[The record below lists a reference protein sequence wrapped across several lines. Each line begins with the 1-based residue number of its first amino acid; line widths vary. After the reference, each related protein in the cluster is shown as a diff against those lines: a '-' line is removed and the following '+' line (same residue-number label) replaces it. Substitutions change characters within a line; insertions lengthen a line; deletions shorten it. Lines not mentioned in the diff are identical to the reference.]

1 MDIKKLINRT
11 MGPRSKVEKI
21 KETIDELGDEL
32 ERMQKKLEGFNKDET
47 IVVLRKEIRDIR
59 RSAVTI
65 LNEEEIESRKQFSK
79 KHYNSC
85 KSSIRIIVEGNGIG
99 DSVELEC
106 KKCGERLDITDYKC
120 W

>member
-1 MDIKKLINRT
+1 MDIKKLISRT
-11 MGPRSKVEKI
+11 MGPRRKVEKI
-21 KETIDELGDEL
+21 KEAIDELGDEL

-59 RSAVTI
+59 RRAVTI
-65 LNEEEIESRKQFSK
+65 LSEEEIESRKQFSK

-106 KKCGERLDITDYKC
+106 KKYGERLDITDYKC